1 MSRLLLPAAA
11 ALARRRL
18 AFAPAPP
25 PDPDPPG
32 DVQLVTFTEDASTD
46 FLNPDRGWM
55 HRGNNTIIANA
66 RGGDSDHPQGYST
79 VWTDVNSGSPFRLD
93 AFQFSALSASKL
105 EDIEATFAAA
115 EDAGVRMKTRFTYSY
130 NPPPPNPDATQAR
143 IEQHLDQLAP
153 ILDDWQHV
161 IASVDAGFVG
171 RWGEWNGSGNGLSD
185 WTTAGANARRQI
197 LDAILAAVP
206 ATRMVAHRQPIFVR
220 ERFGESGYAMSLDDR
235 FTGTPQSRVGWLNDS
250 YVANQ
255 SHGGT
260 YDTWGGHPQPD
271 RYLLDRATFWHIGQY
286 AVGTG
291 ETSDLGGLNEW
302 NASAAAIEEMAGS
315 RIDTLFRK
323 FYLAIINR
331 WISEGSYSE
340 ISRRLGYRLVMRE
353 AELPTQVTIGGAA
366 SMRVQVSNVG
376 FGKVY
381 NPRAVDVVFVGA
393 GGPFTA
399 RATADA
405 RRALPLGGETK
416 DVELEFTV
424 PAGMTP
430 TADYDVHLR
439 WPDPSPLIEDDNRY
453 AIRFANT
460 GVWDGATG
468 RHDLGATVEAVS

>member
-1 MSRLLLPAAA
+1 MSRLWVPY
-11 ALARRRL
+11 LAGLQRRR
-18 AFAPAPP
+18 PP
-25 PDPDPPG
+25 QVTPPSSPG
-32 DVQLVTFTEDASTD
+32 MQTVTFTEDTSTD

-55 HRGNNTIIANA
+55 HRGNNTVIANA
-66 RGGDSDHPQGYST
+66 RAGDADHAPGYSV

-93 AFQFSALSASKL
+93 AFQFSAISTTRLNEIA
-105 EDIEATFAAA
+105 ATFQAA
-115 EDAGVRMKTRFTYSY
+115 EDAGVRLKTRFTYSY
-130 NPPPPNPDATQAR
+130 NPPPSNPDATQAR
-143 IEQHLDQLAP
+143 IEGHLDQLAP
-153 ILDDWQHV
+153 VLDTWQHV

-171 RWGEWNGSGNGLSD
+171 RWGEWNASGNGITD

-197 LDAILAAVP
+197 IDAILAAVP
-206 ATRMVAHRQPIFVR
+206 TTRMVAHRNPIHVR

-235 FTGTPQSRVGWLNDS
+235 FTGTPQSRLGWLNDS

-260 YDTWGGHPQPD
+260 YDTWSGHPQPD

-291 ETSDLGGLNEW
+291 ESSDLGGLNEW
-302 NASAAAIEEMAGS
+302 NTSVAAIEEMAGS
-315 RIDTLFRK
+315 HIDTLFRK
-323 FYLAIINR
+323 FYTPIIDR
-331 WISEGSYSE
+331 WISEGYYGE

-353 AELPTQVTIGGAA
+353 AELPTQMVIGDPA
-366 SMRVQVSNVG
+366 SIRVQISNVG

-405 RRALPLGGETK
+405 RRSLPLGGETV
-416 DVELEFTV
+416 DVILEFTV
-424 PAGMTP
+424 PVGMTP

-439 WPDPSPLIEDDNRY
+439 WPDPSAAIEDDNRY

-460 GVWDGATG
+460 GVWDAATG
-468 RHDLGATVEAVS
+468 RHDLSASITAVAA